1 MGKDIDPEELDEEE
15 EKLNSDIEALSKDV
29 NEANES
35 FEAICKI
42 MKDVDVTTTGIQ
54 QGLVA

>member
-15 EKLNSDIEALSKDV
+15 EQLNSDIDQLTKDV
-29 NEANES
+29 NEANETYV
-35 FEAICKI
+35 AVCKI

-54 QGLVA
+54 QGLTA